1 MVPRVPYAGRAGCPG
16 ASGLDRRVDSGPN
29 EHPLR
34 DRDADTLAALRPL
47 QPPRVTLRTEL
58 RALVE
63 LVALPGLAAILPWR
77 WCMALY
83 RRVARWER
91 LYHREWTCALAT
103 ARRYVPIADEAG
115 FGRDFRLTRLVDLA
129 DLYLTWFRSRRRWLA
144 RHVAV
149 RGAWPATGAHV
160 GVFFHAGPG
169 FWGVHALRL
178 AGHQSAVLAGHYTRR
193 SMGGAF
199 LGFWYGVAR
208 LKALQRASG
217 RDLIFS
223 PGTLRKATQV
233 LAEGHWVIG
242 TPDVPPE
249 NTRLG
254 QPVVLFGRPAVLPAG
269 LVEIARRAGVPVVI
283 YDTQVDL
290 ATGRR
295 TLTIGEPLAADDP
308 RLLQRIAERFESILR
323 EHPAAFS
330 LWPFADAY
338 FAAAA
343 AIPTDA
349 A

>member
-1 MVPRVPYAGRAGCPG
+1 M
-16 ASGLDRRVDSGPN
+16 
-29 EHPLR
+29 
-34 DRDADTLAALRPL
+34 
-47 QPPRVTLRTEL
+47 TLRTEL

-63 LVALPGLAAILPWR
+63 NYALPALAAILPWR
-77 WCMALY
+77 WCMVVFRGL
-83 RRVARWER
+83 ARWEL
-91 LYHREWTCALAT
+91 LYHREWTGALAT
-103 ARRYVPIADEAG
+103 ARRHLPVADEAA
-115 FGRDFRLTRLVDLA
+115 FARDFRLTRLIDHA
-129 DLYLTWFRSRRRWLA
+129 DLYLTWFRSRKRWIA
-144 RHVAV
+144 RHVEV
-149 RGAWPATGAHV
+149 RGAWPDRGPHV

-208 LKALQRASG
+208 LKTLQWASG
-217 RDLIFS
+217 RDLVFS
-223 PGTLRKATQV
+223 PGTLKKSTQM

-269 LVEIARRAGVPVVI
+269 LVEIARRAAVPVVI

-295 TLTIGEPLAADDP
+295 TLTIGEPIPADDP
-308 RLLQRIAERFESILR
+308 QLLQRIAARFETVLR

-343 AIPTDA
+343 ATPA
-349 A
+349 GAP